1 MKFIFDLIMFLNVIN
16 SGLDRDFRRY
26 FCFDGDGRV
35 FVETKKSNYNVTSTN
50 TIYLSNGHLG
60 GDSSNGITAM
70 DRNGVENDLDSQVKV
85 EPSESGSAEDAQDQ
99 GTPTTVTIDPTQLLA
114 FQNNR
119 AMKRLVTTKP
129 AMKKTSW

>member
-1 MKFIFDLIMFLNVIN
+1 M
-16 SGLDRDFRRY
+16 
-26 FCFDGDGRV
+26 
-35 FVETKKSNYNVTSTN
+35 
-50 TIYLSNGHLG
+50 SNGHLG
-60 GDSSNGITAM
+60 GDSSNVV
-70 DRNGVENDLDSQVKV
+70 VENDPDGQVKV
-85 EPSESGSAEDAQDQ
+85 EPTESGSIDDAQGAQDQ